1 MSSYNALLT
10 QGFLSVTVSQIAS
23 AEIICLFM
31 FGGAV
36 HLTYF
41 AIAEGKLVGKSPLR
55 SHYLNFI
62 WGEWLDFIAHIVWM
76 VVACTWTTELIYPG
90 FELLHIFTSIAQI
103 GIRVQMTNFMVHT
116 MKLPDY
122 MTNVLVAFP
131 FVPRVVLF
139 AVSLGTT
146 LSKSATGAIPGFNFF
161 ALLMAEAISFLF
173 DLFIV
178 KYAYIVLMDGKSNA
192 TLMDLIWEILR
203 PVNFIPI
210 LTFSTVPKVGYL
222 APIGIMIA
230 SAIYYTYRT
239 VLVSNIDSYINHFKN
254 SSISSIG
261 GSKSQGMVGS
271 TTTGS
276 RNSASEARA

>member
-1 MSSYNALLT
+1 
-10 QGFLSVTVSQIAS
+10 
-23 AEIICLFM
+23 M

-210 LTFSTVPKVGYL
+210 LTFSTGTFPRDLTAGMTLCVIGEAVPKVGYL

-254 SSISSIG
+254 SSISSIA